1 MKKII
6 LVSIVICLLFVS
18 CNASL
23 QLLDEDGFSIY
34 QCGWA
39 LDDNQIL
46 IQSHDGYVLNEIFYT
61 EHIDTINKTD
71 SEEKTI
77 TIENRINKQI
87 DVKLTYNT
95 FTKWVKINANDSYL
109 IEVSCFQ

>member
-1 MKKII
+1 MKKITLAFI
-6 LVSIVICLLFVS
+6 IVILLFVS

-46 IQSHDGYVLNEIFYT
+46 IQSHDGFIIDDIYYT
-61 EHIDTINKTD
+61 EHISSYSALIINPLNH
-71 SEEKTI
+71 EI
-77 TIENRINKQI
+77 Y
-87 DVKLTYNT
+87 VKLTYDNT
-95 FTKWVKINANDSYL
+95 YKWIAISAESYYSL
-109 IEVSCFQ
+109 DLLEEEDDDWFGDK